1 MRSVFVD
8 IRELLFFNIIIII
21 FGHMKSKRMM
31 NDKQD
36 QYREYVVSKLLCK
49 THIQWVDTGT
59 KLEDDTSFRQLVIN
73 GPFNQ
78 QLFLLHSPEH
88 KVPLLTPFE
97 IIPLEF
103 YDLMEEYA
111 ITGDEVKVIWELY
124 SKMVYKMIDGKHC
137 DVTDTKSENREEWLK
152 QKTL

>member
-1 MRSVFVD
+1 
-8 IRELLFFNIIIII
+8 
-21 FGHMKSKRMM
+21 M

-36 QYREYVVSKLLCK
+36 QYREYVVNKLLCK
-49 THIQWVDTGT
+49 THIQWINIYTTLTGSRDDVIME
-59 KLEDDTSFRQLVIN
+59 EDDDSFRQLVIN

-78 QLFLLHSPEH
+78 QLFLLHSPKH
-88 KVPLLTPFE
+88 KVPILTPFE

-111 ITGDEVKVIWELY
+111 ITGDEVKVIWDLY

-137 DVTDTKSENREEWLK
+137 DVTDTKSENRVEWLK

>member
-1 MRSVFVD
+1 
-8 IRELLFFNIIIII
+8 
-21 FGHMKSKRMM
+21 M

-49 THIQWVDTGT
+49 THIQWVDTVGID
-59 KLEDDTSFRQLVIN
+59 KNDDSFQQIVIN

-78 QLFLLHSPEH
+78 QLFLLHSPKH
-88 KVPLLTPFE
+88 KAPILTPFE

-111 ITGDEVKVIWELY
+111 ITGDEVKVIWDLY

-137 DVTDTKSENREEWLK
+137 DVTDIKSENREEWLK

>member
-1 MRSVFVD
+1 
-8 IRELLFFNIIIII
+8 
-21 FGHMKSKRMM
+21 M

-36 QYREYVVSKLLCK
+36 QYREYVVNKLLCK
-49 THIQWVDTGT
+49 THIQGINIYTTLTGSRDDVIME
-59 KLEDDTSFRQLVIN
+59 EDDNSFRQLVIN

-78 QLFLLHSPEH
+78 QLFLLHSPKH
-88 KVPLLTPFE
+88 KVPILTPFE

-111 ITGDEVKVIWELY
+111 VTGDEVKVIWDIY
-124 SKMVYKMIDGKHC
+124 SKMVCKMIDGKHC
-137 DVTDTKSENREEWLK
+137 DVTDIKNENREEWLK

>member
-1 MRSVFVD
+1 M
-8 IRELLFFNIIIII
+8 E
-21 FGHMKSKRMM
+21 SKRMM

-36 QYREYVVSKLLCK
+36 QYREYVVNKLLCK
-49 THIQWVDTGT
+49 THIQWINIYTTLTGSRDDVIME
-59 KLEDDTSFRQLVIN
+59 EDDNSFRQLVIN

-78 QLFLLHSPEH
+78 QLFLLHSPNH
-88 KVPLLTPFE
+88 NNYTDLTPFE

-111 ITGDEVKVIWELY
+111 ITGDEVKVIWDLY

>member
-1 MRSVFVD
+1 M
-8 IRELLFFNIIIII
+8 E
-21 FGHMKSKRMM
+21 SKRMM

-36 QYREYVVSKLLCK
+36 QYREYVVNKLLCK
-49 THIQWVDTGT
+49 THIQWINIYTTLTGSRDDVIME
-59 KLEDDTSFRQLVIN
+59 EDDNSFRQLVIN

-78 QLFLLHSPEH
+78 QLFLLHSPKH
-88 KVPLLTPFE
+88 KVPILTPFE

-111 ITGDEVKVIWELY
+111 VTGDEVKVIWDLY

-137 DVTDTKSENREEWLK
+137 NVTDIKSENREEWLK

>member
-1 MRSVFVD
+1 
-8 IRELLFFNIIIII
+8 
-21 FGHMKSKRMM
+21 M

-36 QYREYVVSKLLCK
+36 QYREYVVNKLLCK
-49 THIQWVDTGT
+49 THIQWINIYTTLTGSRDDVIME
-59 KLEDDTSFRQLVIN
+59 EDDNSFRQLVIN

-78 QLFLLHSPEH
+78 QLFLLHSPNH
-88 KVPLLTPFE
+88 NNYTDLTPFQ

-111 ITGDEVKVIWELY
+111 VTGDEVKVIWDLY

-137 DVTDTKSENREEWLK
+137 NVTDIKSENREEWLK

>member
-1 MRSVFVD
+1 
-8 IRELLFFNIIIII
+8 
-21 FGHMKSKRMM
+21 MM

-36 QYREYVVSKLLCK
+36 QYREYVVNKLLCK

-78 QLFLLHSPEH
+78 QLFLLHSPKH
-88 KVPLLTPFE
+88 KVPILTPFE

-111 ITGDEVKVIWELY
+111 ITGDEVKVIWDLY
-124 SKMVYKMIDGKHC
+124 SKLVYKMIDGEHC
-137 DVTDTKSENREEWLK
+137 DVMDIKSNNREEWLK

>member
-1 MRSVFVD
+1 
-8 IRELLFFNIIIII
+8 
-21 FGHMKSKRMM
+21 MKSKRMM

-36 QYREYVVSKLLCK
+36 QYREYVVNKLLCK
-49 THIQWVDTGT
+49 THIQWINTGGFT
-59 KLEDDTSFRQLVIN
+59 KSIIRDNSFRQLVIN

-78 QLFLLHSPEH
+78 QLFLLHSPNH
-88 KVPLLTPFE
+88 NNYTDLTPFQ

-111 ITGDEVKVIWELY
+111 VTGDEVKVIWDIY
-124 SKMVYKMIDGKHC
+124 SKMVCKMIDGKHC
-137 DVTDTKSENREEWLK
+137 DVTDIKSENREEWLK

>member
-1 MRSVFVD
+1 
-8 IRELLFFNIIIII
+8 
-21 FGHMKSKRMM
+21 M
-31 NDKQD
+31 NNTQD

-49 THIQWVDTGT
+49 THIQWVDTGGIY
-59 KLEDDTSFRQLVIN
+59 KNDDSFRQLVIN

-78 QLFLLHSPEH
+78 QLFLLHSFNSLKNPI
-88 KVPLLTPFE
+88 LTPFE

>member
-1 MRSVFVD
+1 
-8 IRELLFFNIIIII
+8 
-21 FGHMKSKRMM
+21 M

-36 QYREYVVSKLLCK
+36 QYREYVVNKLLCK
-49 THIQWVDTGT
+49 THIQWINIGAYVDSGT
-59 KLEDDTSFRQLVIN
+59 MVDDDSFRQLVIN

-78 QLFLLHSPEH
+78 QLFLLHSPKH
-88 KVPLLTPFE
+88 KVPILTPFE

-111 ITGDEVKVIWELY
+111 VTGDEVKVIWDQY
-124 SKMVYKMIDGKHC
+124 SKMVCKMIDGEHC
-137 DVTDTKSENREEWLK
+137 DVTDIKSENREEWLK